1 MKKDQKKAYLF
12 GLLAVF
18 MWSTVATAFK
28 IALRY
33 VTPLELLLYAS
44 FVSTVLFFFIILVQ
58 KKLTVLRTYSVK
70 QWVRSL
76 LLGALNPFFYYVVL
90 FKAYDLLLAQE
101 AQTLNYTWGITIAI
115 LSIPFLKQKI
125 KLRSLLAIFIS
136 FFGVIIISTRGRLQT
151 LEFSNPYGV
160 ALAVGSS
167 LIWAF
172 FWIFNLKDD
181 RDEVLKL
188 FLNFSFGFVF
198 ILIANLL
205 FGRLQLPNWRGILA
219 VSYVGIFEMG
229 ITFVVWLKA
238 LQFSQTTSKVSNLIF
253 LSPFLSLV
261 FINVILGEKIY
272 LSSVVGLFFII
283 LGIILQNYK
292 KKKLKKV

>member
-1 MKKDQKKAYLF
+1 MKDQKKAYIYA
-12 GLLAVF
+12 LLAVT

-44 FVSTVLFFFIILVQ
+44 FVSTILLFFIILVQ
-58 KKLTVLRTYSVK
+58 NKFNQLRDYSAK
-70 QWVRSL
+70 QWLHSL
-76 LLGALNPFFYYVVL
+76 LLGALNPFFYYIVL
-90 FKAYDLLLAQE
+90 FEAYDILLAQE

-115 LSIPFLKQKI
+115 LSVPFLKQKM
-125 KLRSLLAIFIS
+125 KLRSLIAIFIS
-136 FFGVIIISTRGRLQT
+136 FFGVIIISTRGRLHS

-167 LIWAF
+167 LVWAF

-198 ILIANLL
+198 IFIANLF

-272 LSSVVGLFFII
+272 ISSVIGLFFII
-283 LGIILQNYK
+283 LGIILQNYRNK
-292 KKKLKKV
+292 IPTEL